1 MSIKIEANNIE
12 DFKKQYYNNL
22 TSDTAHEILIDL
34 ETNDIFWEFLISDE
48 LEHLKD
54 IVAIQHPSQDVST
67 IESKNIKSIYLPK
80 YGNIKRL

>member
-1 MSIKIEANNIE
+1 MSIKIEVNNIE
-12 DFKKQYYNNL
+12 DFKKQYYNKLNAN
-22 TSDTAHEILIDL
+22 TAHEILIELKTD
-34 ETNDIFWEFLISDE
+34 DKFWEFLISDE

-54 IVAIQHPSQDVST
+54 ILAMQYPSQDVST